1 MLKDIKVEEI
11 LVYLM
16 LIVVGYYIAKM
27 FSRSCNGFSV
37 GGQRM
42 TTCDTFVFMPCPGAP
57 EGDTNMYK
65 KTNQESIQTPNNGYS
80 FAQDC
85 CN

>member
-1 MLKDIKVEEI
+1 MFKNIKAEEI

-37 GGQRM
+37 GGP
-42 TTCDTFVFMPCPGAP
+42 TCAQTFSLSPDINLCDNKEPIQNPNSVTY
-57 EGDTNMYK
+57 TN
-65 KTNQESIQTPNNGYS
+65 PNN
-80 FAQDC
+80 FIRNC
-85 CN
+85 CQ

>member
-1 MLKDIKVEEI
+1 MFKDIKVEEI

-37 GGQRM
+37 GGQMCNSNRHLR
-42 TTCDTFVFMPCPGAP
+42 CP
-57 EGDTNMYK
+57 EGTIPK
-65 KTNQESIQTPNNGYS
+65 PNQESIRRTGGGN
-80 FAQDC
+80 FVTDC
-85 CN
+85 CQ

>member
-1 MLKDIKVEEI
+1 MFKDIKVEEI
-11 LVYLM
+11 MVYLM

-42 TTCDTFVFMPCPGAP
+42 CADAPPLTCISG
-57 EGDTNMYK
+57 TNHKANPSTITMGRID
-65 KTNQESIQTPNNGYS
+65 NFQT
-80 FAQDC
+80 AC
-85 CN
+85 CE

>member
-1 MLKDIKVEEI
+1 MFKDIKVEEI

-16 LIVVGYYIAKM
+16 LIVGGYYIAKM

-37 GGQRM
+37 GGQLDCETELLARSIM
-42 TTCDTFVFMPCPGAP
+42 NEPGCPVGTTINRNKNRNPIPAGSTYDQF
-57 EGDTNMYK
+57 
-65 KTNQESIQTPNNGYS
+65 
-80 FAQDC
+80 C

>member
-1 MLKDIKVEEI
+1 MFKDIKVEEI

-37 GGQRM
+37 GGQN
-42 TTCDTFVFMPCPGAP
+42 TCSDFLEHYHPCQDGTSRIPGSENIP
-57 EGDTNMYK
+57 TRLIGLQRN
-65 KTNQESIQTPNNGYS
+65 
-80 FAQDC
+80 C
-85 CN
+85 CQ

>member
-1 MLKDIKVEEI
+1 MFKDIKVEEI

-37 GGQRM
+37 GGSV
-42 TTCDTFVFMPCPGAP
+42 TCMDKHRANILYNNVISCPG
-57 EGDTNMYK
+57 NK
-65 KTNQESIQTPNNGYS
+65 QLINESNDIPSGTTFENY
-80 FAQDC
+80 C
-85 CN
+85 CQ

>member
-1 MLKDIKVEEI
+1 MFKNIKVEEI

-37 GGQRM
+37 GGKMSCEKTFNTLKMIVPGNECKNNKAYNPRM
-42 TTCDTFVFMPCPGAP
+42 
-57 EGDTNMYK
+57 N
-65 KTNQESIQTPNNGYS
+65 NTPVDPDQFDNI
-80 FAQDC
+80 C
-85 CN
+85 CQ